1 MSDFG
6 RTCLRYSDLFKIFG
20 LKFKIFGLKFK
31 IFWSKIRIIDDIF
44 MLEVGDRW
52 LEVRLWEL
60 EFWIID
66 LYL

>member
-1 MSDFG
+1 MIRVDIWCLDVDF
-6 RTCLRYSDLFKIFG
+6 LRYFG
-20 LKFKIFGLKFK
+20 VIKIFGLKFK
-31 IFWSKIRIIDDIF
+31 IFWSKIRIIDDIL

>member
-1 MSDFG
+1 MVDIWP
-6 RTCLRYSDLFKIFG
+6 IF
-20 LKFKIFGLKFK
+20 
-31 IFWSKIRIIDDIF
+31 DDIWGIF
-44 MLEVGDRW
+44 DIIWVISDDILMLEVGDRW